1 MHNPTNVREI
11 YDEFFKGYKGQEPL
25 CELDEKYGKSE
36 WRGDSRSKES
46 KDFKE
51 ERSCVMPFKEVW

>member
-1 MHNPTNVREI
+1 MRIGRKVWKKRVEAIQGPKN
-11 YDEFFKGYKGQEPL
+11 Q
-25 CELDEKYGKSE
+25 
-36 WRGDSRSKES
+36 

>member
-25 CELDEKYGKSE
+25 CELDEKYGKASGE
-36 WRGDSRSKES
+36 AIQGPKNQ

>member
-11 YDEFFKGYKGQEPL
+11 YDEFSKAIKDKSHYANWTKSM
-25 CELDEKYGKSE
+25 EKASGEAIQGPKNQ
-36 WRGDSRSKES
+36 

>member
-1 MHNPTNVREI
+1 MMSFSKAIKDKSHYANWT
-11 YDEFFKGYKGQEPL
+11 KSM
-25 CELDEKYGKSE
+25 EKASGEAIQGPKNQ
-36 WRGDSRSKES
+36 